1 MSYTEIPERLRMF
14 SLPVPPR
21 VRLPSSASMQ
31 RLFGMVRVFVPR
43 SSTDTSPPVRMQAS
57 LGEETSGL
65 VSSPSSV
72 TATGAPYPLRLMKV
86 APLPE
91 RTVSSVSV

>member
-1 MSYTEIPERLRMF
+1 M
-14 SLPVPPR
+14 
-21 VRLPSSASMQ
+21 
-31 RLFGMVRVFVPR
+31 PR
-43 SSTDTSPPVRMQAS
+43 SSTDTSPPVRMQTS
-57 LGEETSGL
+57 LVEETSGL

-91 RTVSSVSV
+91 RTVSSVSVYSDEEPSLLASTPNSSTVRPPVVPVTVME